1 MKRLLLLIIFIPFFI
16 NGQSKIQH
24 EPERIFNELLNK
36 KNLTEF
42 AKENELKIIKFLRD
56 TILSS
61 SIEFDKNGNS
71 TIEIGMEN
79 DYVRKTKYKFDN
91 QDRKIETK
99 YFKPNG
105 EFSYGYYYMYEDGAQ
120 LMFKIEDSLLFRKQ
134 TSLKNEN
141 ISTYSEYDENGK
153 IIIKNV
159 YVKDNDMKWLLE
171 TRFQNEK
178 IYAQYYYEYLGNK
191 KYVTKVQFDING
203 TKVSEK
209 RYLDE
214 IKIHNG
220 LEYYTEDDEKLFRVD
235 KFDKNGNLIEMK
247 LLDEKGRTSQL
258 EKFNYGLSGQL
269 LEKIESDLNSNKKI
283 VYTYEYDKFKRI
295 KLVKKNYNGKLEI
308 FKYQYVTF

>member
-24 EPERIFNELLNK
+24 EPESIFNELLNG
-36 KNLTEF
+36 KNIKEF
-42 AKENELKIIKFLRD
+42 VKENELNKIKFFRD

-71 TIEIGMEN
+71 IREIGMEN
-79 DYVRKTKYKFDN
+79 DYVRETKYKFDN
-91 QDRKIETK
+91 QDREIETK

-105 EFSYGYYYMYEDGAQ
+105 EFSYGYFYKYEDGAH

-141 ISTYSEYDENGK
+141 VSTYSEYDENGK
-153 IIIKNV
+153 ITIKNV
-159 YVKDNDMKWLLE
+159 YVKDNEMNWLLE

-178 IYAQYYYEYLGNK
+178 IHVQYYYEYLDNK
-191 KYVTKVQFDING
+191 KYVTKVQFDSNG

-220 LEYYTEDDEKLFRVD
+220 LEYYAEDDEILFRVD

-247 LLDEKGRTSQL
+247 LLDKKGVPTQL
-258 EKFNYGLSGQL
+258 KKFNYGLSGQL
-269 LEKIESDLNSNKKI
+269 LEKIESDLNRNKKI
-283 VYTYEYDKFKRI
+283 VYTYEYDKSKRI
-295 KLVKKNYNGKLEI
+295 ELVKKENNGKTEI
-308 FKYQYVTF
+308 FRYQYVTF